1 MWSQPVSQGAR
12 GRAILRPWP
21 ACPPSSQS
29 LGQDSD
35 QRLALQSQTRTWP
48 CYLPHPNTGSPHPPA
63 AGDPPGTPLRQ
74 VRSLSASAPRAPC
87 DAPPALGDAPRA
99 SCDAPRAPCDAPLAH
114 RCRATPGGHVGGACS
129 AAGGQWGSQAGLSWR
144 GGTLRGAPSASPDS
158 HTGSSTLRPS
168 LLGQA
173 GAVLPKVR
181 HGVAM
186 APGAWRCTGQGQA
199 EAGPHSPVSVSRSRR
214 RCGLAGPPWAAAAP

>member
-1 MWSQPVSQGAR
+1 MWSQPASQDAR
-12 GRAILRPWP
+12 GRATLRPWP

-48 CYLPHPNTGSPHPPA
+48 GYLPRPSTGSPRPAA

-74 VRSLSASAPRAPC
+74 VCSLSTSAPRAPC
-87 DAPPALGDAPRA
+87 DSPPAPCDAPWA
-99 SCDAPRAPCDAPLAH
+99 SCDAPWAPCDAPLVH
-114 RCRATPGGHVGGACS
+114 RRRATPGGHMGGAWS
-129 AAGGQWGSQAGLSWR
+129 AAGGQWGSQACLSWR
-144 GGTLRGAPSASPDS
+144 GGMVRGVPSASPDS

-181 HGVAM
+181 HGVAT
-186 APGAWRCTGQGQA
+186 APGTWRCTGQGQA
-199 EAGPHSPVSVSRSRR
+199 EANPRSPASVSRWGR
-214 RCGLAGPPWAAAAP
+214 RCGLAWPPWAAAAP